1 MGLTT
6 RPENSRAFPAK
17 TVCGT
22 KDVNRTVILPAGRCG
37 KETGGPSQSRPL
49 VFARQGR
56 FNLTY
61 DLTL

>member
-1 MGLTT
+1 MVSQRDRKIQGRFLRRLSAALRTLIERSSC
-6 RPENSRAFPAK
+6 RP
-17 TVCGT
+17 VVG
-22 KDVNRTVILPAGRCG
+22 G